1 MNEELQF
8 ARMHSTYEQW
18 NLLSQMNQQL
28 TECHNLKE
36 FIELLG
42 SFQYLVRNVENI
54 FLCLFDGWH
63 KSKSEINKNTL
74 ICRSIVFGKDNTPF
88 QISQYYISEIFQKHN
103 KAAVYYFNPLHFK
116 ERLLD
121 ILY

>member
-63 KSKSEINKNTL
+63 KSKSEINK
-74 ICRSIVFGKDNTPF
+74 IHSYV
-88 QISQYYISEIFQKHN
+88 
-103 KAAVYYFNPLHFK
+103 AVLFLVKIIRPSKSVN
-116 ERLLD
+116 
-121 ILY
+121 IT